1 VDLDGSSKLSESPK
15 QGVTGKGTVTLAFA
29 ALFAIALVTVHVIE
43 PETNFGPIS
52 LYSLGPFGI
61 VMRIGFVVLALA
73 FFSLVAGLRGRARPT
88 ILYNVDLIMLSLA
101 GAGLVTV
108 GAFNTD
114 APGTSPTLSGL
125 IHSSAANV
133 WSIYALVGILLFA
146 IAFRQE
152 GRSLAIGRL
161 SRNLGITAMIT
172 YLGGFFVF
180 GTYLAAVQ
188 PRLFFSLVVI
198 WVCFIANKL
207 RSGKLTSVAIVSSN
221 D

>member
-1 VDLDGSSKLSESPK
+1 LSESPK

-29 ALFAIALVTVHVIE
+29 ALFAITLVTVHVIE

-61 VMRIGFVVLALA
+61 VMRIGFVVLALS

-108 GAFNTD
+108 GVFNTD
-114 APGTSPTLSGL
+114 APGATPTLSGL
-125 IHSSAANV
+125 IHSSAANI
-133 WSIYALVGILLFA
+133 WSICALVGILLFA
-146 IAFRQE
+146 VAFRQE

-161 SRNLGITAMIT
+161 SRNLGITIMIT

-180 GTYLAAVQ
+180 GTYLAPIQ
-188 PRLFFSLVVI
+188 PRLFFSLVVL
-198 WVCFIANKL
+198 WVCFIANQL
-207 RSGKLTSVAIVSSN
+207 RSGKLTTATIVSSN

>member
-1 VDLDGSSKLSESPK
+1 MDLDGGSKLSESPK
-15 QGVTGKGTVTLAFA
+15 HGVTGKGTVTLTFA
-29 ALFAIALVTVHVIE
+29 ALFAITLVTVHVVE

-61 VMRIGFVVLALA
+61 VMRIGFVGLALA

-88 ILYNVDLIMLSLA
+88 ILYNVDLIMLSVA

-114 APGTSPTLSGL
+114 APGTAPTLSGL
-125 IHSSAANV
+125 IHSSTANI
-133 WSIYALVGILLFA
+133 WSICALVGILLFA
-146 IAFRQE
+146 VAFRQD

-161 SRNLGITAMIT
+161 SRNLGIAVMIT

-188 PRLFFSLVVI
+188 PRLFFSLVVL
-198 WVCFIANKL
+198 WVCFIANQL
-207 RSGKLTSVAIVSSN
+207 RSGKTHERCDGLKQ
-221 D
+221 